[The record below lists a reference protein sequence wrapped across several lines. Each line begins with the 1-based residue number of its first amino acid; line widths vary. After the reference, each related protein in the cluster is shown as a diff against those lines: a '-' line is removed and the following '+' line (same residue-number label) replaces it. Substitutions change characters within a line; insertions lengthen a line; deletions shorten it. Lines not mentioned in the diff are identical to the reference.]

1 MNCSGSRTDG
11 SPIVRHRPGTSSLAT
26 AILRAVAAVENKP
39 PTSMAPLGDVV
50 DPDAL
55 ELLLETPDGDAHVAF
70 SYAGHRVVV
79 TDDAVEVY

>member
-1 MNCSGSRTDG
+1 M
-11 SPIVRHRPGTSSLAT
+11 
-26 AILRAVAAVENKP
+26 
-39 PTSMAPLGDVV
+39 SMAPLGDVV